1 MNNDLKKINER
12 IVLNIVLILIL
23 GIILI
28 SGVSFT
34 VVSIAW
40 GGNGKLTWV
49 SSSLLFGCLLLLA
62 SIIFLIY
69 RNIVLGNKKLEIKY
83 PRQLQEQQAGNKQI
97 VSSSNVSPRNTE
109 AMIMVLG
116 VLLVGIFV
124 INVSIVIKLL
134 MLVISIIVF
143 FIYKK
148 KTTYV
153 QPNKSNVS
161 TTVSEY
167 INSSTIFIVTIG
179 LVFLILLWML
189 LRSLDLI

>member
-23 GIILI
+23 GIIFI
-28 SGVSFT
+28 SGASFT
-34 VVSIAW
+34 FIAIAW
-40 GGNGKLTWV
+40 DGKLTLV
-49 SSSLLFGCLLLLA
+49 NSSLLFGCLLLLA

-69 RNIVLGNKKLEIKY
+69 RNSVLGNKKLEIKY
-83 PRQLQEQQAGNKQI
+83 PRPLQEQQVGNKQI

-116 VLLVGIFV
+116 FLLVGIFV
-124 INVSIVIKLL
+124 IHVSIVIKLL